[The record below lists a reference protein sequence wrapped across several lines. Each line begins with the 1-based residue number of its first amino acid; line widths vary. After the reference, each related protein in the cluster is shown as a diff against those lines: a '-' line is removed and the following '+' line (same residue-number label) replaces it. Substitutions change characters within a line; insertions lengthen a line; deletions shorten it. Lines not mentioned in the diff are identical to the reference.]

1 MGAKNDIWVSV
12 DKGGF
17 NPPETLEWRFPGPHL
32 HWDVSVA
39 PPVPFGMQGILYLT
53 DTAAE
58 QGAFRCVPGFHRK
71 LNDWLRSLPPEAD
84 PRRQDLESLGATA
97 IPGHAGDLIVWRQEL
112 PHGGSP
118 NRAAKPRIVQYIS
131 AEPSDWEINPIW
143 R

>member
-1 MGAKNDIWVSV
+1 M

-17 NPPETLEWRFPGPHL
+17 NPPVNADWQFSGPFL
-32 HWDVSVA
+32 HWDVSLA
-39 PPVPFGMQGILYLT
+39 PPVPFGIQGILYLT

-71 LNDWLRSLPPEAD
+71 LNDWLRSLPPEVD
-84 PRRQDLESLGATA
+84 TRTQDLESLGASTIA
-97 IPGHAGDLIVWRQEL
+97 GRAGDLIVWRQEL
-112 PHGGSP
+112 PHGSSP

-131 AEPSDWEINPIW
+131 GEPSDWLHVPVA